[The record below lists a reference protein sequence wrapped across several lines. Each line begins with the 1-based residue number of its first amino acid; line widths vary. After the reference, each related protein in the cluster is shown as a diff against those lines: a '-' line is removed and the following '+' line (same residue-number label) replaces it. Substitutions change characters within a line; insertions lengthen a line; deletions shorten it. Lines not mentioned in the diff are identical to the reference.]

1 MFQIETIFM
10 TSELDLLG
18 RGAVE
23 IIPGE
28 QFKAQISSGKKLRVK
43 AGFDPTAPDIH
54 LGHTVLL
61 TKLRHFQDQGHH
73 VIFLIGDFTARIGD
87 PTGKNA
93 TRPPLTADE
102 VRINAE
108 TYQEQAFK
116 VLDRE
121 KTEVVFNSS
130 WIEPLGSAGI
140 VKLASQ
146 FTVARMMERDDF
158 RKRYANELPIS
169 IHEFLYPLLQGY
181 DSVHLRADIELGG
194 TDQKFNLLVGRH
206 LQDAYSQAPQ
216 TIMTLPLLEGTDGI
230 MKMSKS
236 SGNYIGISE
245 LPDSMFGKLMS
256 ISDEVMWRYLE
267 LLSFLATK
275 EIENLKRQVDEGRNP
290 RDVKLELS
298 TELVSRFHS
307 QRLAHE
313 ACDRWLSRFSKKEL
327 PEEIDEIDLICTDS
341 QCPVTSILRDSGLTA
356 SASEARRLIAQG
368 AVRIDGQKLT
378 NQDLILPA
386 PGRYLLQVGKRRISH
401 VVLRIARTATKDGA

>member
-1 MFQIETIFM
+1 M

-28 QFKAQISSGKKLRVK
+28 QFKAQIASGKKLRVK
-43 AGFDPTAPDIH
+43 AGFDPTAPDLH

-87 PTGKNA
+87 PTGKNV
-93 TRPPLTADE
+93 TRPPLAAEE
-102 VRINAE
+102 VRKNAE

-158 RKRYANELPIS
+158 RKRYTSELPIS

-181 DSVHLRADIELGG
+181 DSVHLRADVELGG

-206 LQDAYSQAPQ
+206 LQDACSQTPQ
-216 TIMTLPLLEGTDGI
+216 TIMTLPLLEGTDGN

-245 LPDSMFGKLMS
+245 SPDSMFGKLMS
-256 ISDEVMWRYLE
+256 ISDELMWRYLN
-267 LLSFLATK
+267 LLSFQTTESL
-275 EIENLKRQVDEGRNP
+275 ENLKAQVTAGRNP

-298 TELVSRFHS
+298 TELVTRFHT
-307 QRLAHE
+307 QFLAKG

-327 PEEIDEIDLICTDS
+327 PEEIGEIELSCAEP
-341 QCPVTSILRDSGLTA
+341 QCPAASILRESGLTT

-368 AVRIDGQKLT
+368 AVHIDRDKLT
-378 NQDLILPA
+378 DQDLVLA
-386 PGRYLLQVGKRRISH
+386 VPGRYLIQVGKRRIAN
-401 VVLRIARTATKDGA
+401 VVLFRRTLDTDSNA

>member
-1 MFQIETIFM
+1 M

-23 IIPGE
+23 TIPGE
-28 QFKAQISSGKKLRVK
+28 QFKAQISSGKKLRIK

-61 TKLRHFQDQGHH
+61 NKLRHFQDQGHH
-73 VIFLIGDFTARIGD
+73 IIFLIGDFTARIGD

-93 TRPPLTADE
+93 TRPPLTAEE

-158 RKRYANELPIS
+158 RKRYSSELPIS

-181 DSVHLRADIELGG
+181 DSVHLRADVELGG

-206 LQDAYSQAPQ
+206 LQDAYSQLPQ
-216 TIMTLPLLEGTDGI
+216 TIMTMPLLEGTDGN

-245 LPDSMFGKLMS
+245 SPDSMFGKLMS
-256 ISDEVMWRYLE
+256 ISDQVMWRYLE
-267 LLSFLATK
+267 LLSFLTTEA
-275 EIENLKRQVDEGRNP
+275 IGNLKDQVAEGLNP
-290 RDVKLELS
+290 RDVKLDLS

-307 QRLAHE
+307 QRLARE
-313 ACDRWLSRFSKKEL
+313 ASDRWLSRFSKKEI
-327 PEEIDEIDLICTDS
+327 PDNIDEIALSCDEP
-341 QCPVTSILRDSGLTA
+341 QCPVASILRESGLTA

-368 AVRIDGQKLT
+368 AVRIDSQKIT
-378 NQDLILPA
+378 NQDLMLSA
-386 PGRYLLQVGKRRISH
+386 PGRYLMQVGKRRLSH
-401 VVLRIARTATKDGA
+401 VVLNIARTLTKPDD